1 MGNEAGGI
9 GNVECGVE
17 RKVNSEEI
25 REYDFPLNLITNH
38 WKKGL
43 MCPSLILPSPRSW
56 NPNRVQI
63 IIWRVRTTHP
73 THH

>member
-25 REYDFPLNLITNH
+25 RKYEKAT
-38 WKKGL
+38 
-43 MCPSLILPSPRSW
+43 
-56 NPNRVQI
+56 
-63 IIWRVRTTHP
+63 
-73 THH
+73 